1 MRLYPAID
9 LKDGNCVRLLQGD
22 YNEVT
27 VFGNNPGEMAKKWE
41 SLGGDLLHIVDL
53 DGAKEGKGIN
63 DEAVK
68 DIINNLT
75 IPAELG
81 GGIRSIEDIE
91 NKLSLGVSRVILG
104 SAAVKNPELVKEAVA
119 KFGADKI
126 VVGVDAKS
134 GMVAVEGWLEV
145 SDKEALSFCKELEK
159 IVKEAV
165 AKFGA
170 DKIVVGVDAKS
181 GMVAV
186 EGWLEVSDKEAL
198 SFCKELEK
206 IGVTTVIYTDIAKDG
221 MMQGPNIE
229 ETKKLVDNTNLN
241 IIASGGV
248 STLDDLKKLAEIGVE
263 GAIVGKAIYTGA
275 IQLDEAAAL
284 FKN

>member
-159 IVKEAV
+159 I
-165 AKFGA
+165 
-170 DKIVVGVDAKS
+170 
-181 GMVAV
+181 
-186 EGWLEVSDKEAL
+186 
-198 SFCKELEK
+198 
-206 IGVTTVIYTDIAKDG
+206 GVTTVIYTDIAKDG

-284 FKN
+284 FK

>member
-159 IVKEAV
+159 I
-165 AKFGA
+165 
-170 DKIVVGVDAKS
+170 
-181 GMVAV
+181 
-186 EGWLEVSDKEAL
+186 
-198 SFCKELEK
+198 
-206 IGVTTVIYTDIAKDG
+206 GVTTVIYTDIAKDG